1 MPAFAQAT
9 SHSEPGEWA
18 GSLTSLFGCFSCL
31 DMDSSTCGSRKLEP
45 EWLGPLSYFP
55 LCIHLASALIFFSI
69 SFLPTQQEPH
79 EHMLAAV
86 SCSWTS
92 VQGSR
97 LQVVTH
103 TGTHLPFLLCLRF
116 IHGSPV
122 EQVGAHIA
130 AVPAEGW

>member
-1 MPAFAQAT
+1 MGWAWTPET
-9 SHSEPGEWA
+9 WEPDTPLRVLLLPGH
-18 GSLTSLFGCFSCL
+18 
-31 DMDSSTCGSRKLEP
+31 MDSSTCESRKMEP

-55 LCIHLASALIFFSI
+55 LCIHFASALIFFSI

-79 EHMLAAV
+79 KHMLAAV

-92 VQGSR
+92 VQGYR
-97 LQVVTH
+97 LQAVTH